1 MRAAAYNASGEGFTQ
16 LPAVHLLGRRFD
28 EDKREAL
35 SLAHAVGWL
44 MASELHAVG
53 VDFSFA
59 PCVDLDYGVSE
70 IIGDRAFHRDAEAVA
85 ALAAAYLAGM
95 REAGMASVAKHFPG
109 HGAVV
114 ADSHVALPVDRRA
127 IVDMEPDLR
136 PYRLLIENQLPGV
149 MVAHVVY
156 PAVDALPASLSSRW
170 IGEILRGTLGF
181 HGCVFADDLSMAGA
195 AAFGDVVQRAR
206 LAFAAGCDVLPI
218 CNDRR
223 AVRTVLRSFEPD
235 IASPASQARLVRM
248 RARGEPSK
256 ALKDSPHWQETA
268 ARIANLSV
276 APPLVLTEEPAMTS
290 LDADFYRRLLET
302 SPGGVALVDALH
314 PDRPAIYVNPAF
326 ETLTGFFRRRAAG
339 SQPAAAAGR
348 GPRAGRTPPIAR
360 GDAARRVLPRAA
372 AKLPQRRHRV
382 LERNDDLAA
391 ARCRRPGDSLCG
403 TPPRCG

>member
-1 MRAAAYNASGEGFTQ
+1 MSLGPLMIDLAAAELSADDADVLRHPLIGSVLLFSRNYRSPQQVAGLTAEIRALRAPHLLIAVDHEGGRVQRFREGFTQ
-16 LPAVHLLGRRFD
+16 LPALRLLGRRFD
-28 EDKREAL
+28 EDRRETL

-70 IIGDRAFHRDAEAVA
+70 IIGDRAFHRDGDAVA

-95 REAGMASVAKHFPG
+95 REAGMAAVAKHFPG

-114 ADSHVALPVDRRA
+114 ADSHVALPVDRRE

-149 MVAHVVY
+149 MAAHVVY

-170 IGEILRGTLGF
+170 IGEILRGSLGF

-218 CNDRR
+218 CNDRQ
-223 AVRTVLRSFEPD
+223 AVRAALTSFDPD
-235 IASPASQARLVRM
+235 AATAASQARLVRM
-248 RARGEPSK
+248 RARGEPPRD
-256 ALKDSPHWQETA
+256 LKNKPHWQETA

-276 APPLVLTEEPAMTS
+276 APPLVLTEVASHDEP
-290 LDADFYRRLLET
+290 
-302 SPGGVALVDALH
+302 
-314 PDRPAIYVNPAF
+314 
-326 ETLTGFFRRRAAG
+326 
-339 SQPAAAAGR
+339 
-348 GPRAGRTPPIAR
+348 
-360 GDAARRVLPRAA
+360 
-372 AKLPQRRHRV
+372 
-382 LERNDDLAA
+382 
-391 ARCRRPGDSLCG
+391 
-403 TPPRCG
+403 